1 MGLNVYIPG
10 VGWYAVSGELVVL
23 AIPAVVLIGSVIAAV
38 VVGFRRLTAA
48 KSAETLLRRR

>member
-10 VGWYAVSGELVVL
+10 VGWYAVSGELLVL

-38 VVGFRRLTAA
+38 VVGFRRLNRS
-48 KSAETLLRRR
+48 KVD